1 MIFICFLSG
10 SFEVAGPGGHVVGD
24 VVAGIL
30 HVGSPIQVK
39 LTKHVTLN
47 SSEQTVLISCCL
59 LVHTLLKHVIV
70 HLFCGI

>member
-30 HVGSPIQVK
+30 HVGSPIQV
-39 LTKHVTLN
+39 N
-47 SSEQTVLISCCL
+47 
-59 LVHTLLKHVIV
+59 
-70 HLFCGI
+70 

>member
-1 MIFICFLSG
+1 
-10 SFEVAGPGGHVVGD
+10 VVGD

-30 HVGSPIQVK
+30 HAGSPIQVK

-70 HLFCGI
+70 RLFRGI